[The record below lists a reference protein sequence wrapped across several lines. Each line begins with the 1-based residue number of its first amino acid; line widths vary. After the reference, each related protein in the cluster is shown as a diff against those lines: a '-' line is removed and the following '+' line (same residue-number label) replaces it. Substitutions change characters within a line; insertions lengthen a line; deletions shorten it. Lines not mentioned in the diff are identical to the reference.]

1 MQIQFTIF
9 PAVSTHQPTMEYIGM
24 DVHKRYCQVAI
35 LDDDSTNPDE
45 CRLRTERDELEEF
58 AREHQG
64 AQVAIEATRNYW
76 FVYDCLEPQLDVAVA
91 NPHKTGLIGDQKV
104 KSDRLDAKRL
114 AVLLRVDALAA
125 SYIPPDEF
133 REARKLV
140 RRRKALVDDR
150 TSAKNRVR
158 AALADR
164 GVTYDGDLFGQEGR
178 EFLADEE
185 LPLSA
190 ADRHII
196 DADLAVIET
205 LDEQIKRLQYEMD
218 EIAAAW
224 EETQLLMT
232 IPGIGPVLAVTIVAE
247 IGEID
252 RFENKKQA
260 VSYAGLDPRVR
271 QSGEKETTD
280 AITKEGPP
288 VLRWALG
295 QGALNVVKYDS
306 YLGNFH
312 TRMKNRK
319 ANQKAL
325 VATARKLLVSIYAM
339 LTKKRNTTRLGQPPA
354 KGQVE

>member
-1 MQIQFTIF
+1 
-9 PAVSTHQPTMEYIGM
+9 MEYIGM
-24 DVHKRYCQVAI
+24 DVHDRYCQVAI
-35 LDDDSTNPDE
+35 LDDNTDNPEE
-45 CRLRTERDELEEF
+45 CRIRTERAELEEF
-58 AREHQG
+58 AREHEG
-64 AQVAIEATRNYW
+64 AQAAIEATRNYW
-76 FVYDCLEPQLDVAVA
+76 FVYDCLEPELDVSVS
-91 NPHKTGLIGDQKV
+91 NPHETGLIGDQKV

-114 AVLLRVDALAA
+114 AVLLRVDALAT

-150 TSAKNRVR
+150 TAAKNRVR
-158 AALADR
+158 SALADR
-164 GVTYDGDLFGQEGR
+164 GITYDGDLFGQTGR

-196 DADLAVIET
+196 EADLAVIET
-205 LDEQIKRLQYEMD
+205 LDLIIERLQDEID
-218 EIAAAW
+218 EIAATW

-232 IPGIGPVLAVTIVAE
+232 IPGIGPVLSVTIVAE
-247 IGEID
+247 IGEIE
-252 RFENKKQA
+252 RFDNKKQV

-295 QGALNVVKYDS
+295 QAALNVVKYDS

-319 ANQKAL
+319 HNQKAL
-325 VATARKLLVSIYAM
+325 VATARKLLVSMYAM
-339 LTKKRNTTRLGQPPA
+339 LTKQEEYDPPKA
-354 KGQVE
+354 TA

>member
-1 MQIQFTIF
+1 MRILFNLF
-9 PAVSTHQPTMEYIGM
+9 PTASHDNQPMEYIGM
-24 DVHKRYCQVAI
+24 DVHDRYCQVAI
-35 LDDDSTNPDE
+35 LDDDTTEPE
-45 CRLRTERDELEEF
+45 ERRIRTERAELEEF

-64 AQVAIEATRNYW
+64 AQAAIEATRNYW
-76 FVYDCLEPQLDVAVA
+76 FVYDCLEPELDVSVA

-114 AVLLRVDALAA
+114 AVLLRVDALLT

-150 TSAKNRVR
+150 TAAKNRVR
-158 AALADR
+158 SALADR
-164 GVTYDGDLFGQEGR
+164 GVTYDGDLFGQKGR

-185 LPLSA
+185 LPLSP

-196 DADLAVIET
+196 EADLAVIET
-205 LDEQIKRLQYEMD
+205 LDEQIERLQREID
-218 EIAAAW
+218 EIAATW
-224 EETQLLMT
+224 DETQLLMT
-232 IPGIGPVLAVTIVAE
+232 IPGVGPVLSVTITAE
-247 IGEID
+247 LGEID
-252 RFENKKQA
+252 RFNNKKQV

-295 QGALNVVKYDS
+295 QVALNVVKYDS
-306 YLGNFH
+306 YLGNYH
-312 TRMKNRK
+312 TRMKRRK
-319 ANQKAL
+319 NSQKAL

-339 LTKKRNTTRLGQPPA
+339 LTRKEEYNPPEA
-354 KGQVE
+354 TAH

>member
-1 MQIQFTIF
+1 MCIQFTLF
-9 PAVSTHQPTMEYIGM
+9 PVSRNELTMEYIGI
-24 DVHKRYCQVAI
+24 DVHDRYCQVAI
-35 LDDDSTNPDE
+35 LDDNTDNPEE
-45 CRLRTERDELEEF
+45 CRIRTERAELEEF
-58 AREHQG
+58 AREHEG
-64 AQVAIEATRNYW
+64 AQAAIEATRNYW
-76 FVYDCLEPQLDVAVA
+76 FVYDCLEPELDVSVS
-91 NPHKTGLIGDQKV
+91 NPHETGLIGDQKV

-114 AVLLRVDALAA
+114 AVLLRVDALAT

-150 TSAKNRVR
+150 TAAKNRVR
-158 AALADR
+158 SALADR
-164 GVTYDGDLFGQEGR
+164 GITYDGDLFGQKGR

-196 DADLAVIET
+196 EADLAVIET
-205 LDEQIKRLQYEMD
+205 LDDQIERLQDEID
-218 EIAAAW
+218 EIAATW

-232 IPGIGPVLAVTIVAE
+232 IPGVGPVLSVTIVAE

-252 RFENKKQA
+252 RFDNKKQV

-295 QGALNVVKYDS
+295 QATLNVVKYDS

-312 TRMKNRK
+312 TRMKDRK
-319 ANQKAL
+319 HNQKAL
-325 VATARKLLVSIYAM
+325 VATARKLLVSMYAM
-339 LTKKRNTTRLGQPPA
+339 LTKQEEYDPPEA
-354 KGQVE
+354 TA

>member
-1 MQIQFTIF
+1 
-9 PAVSTHQPTMEYIGM
+9 M
-24 DVHKRYCQVAI
+24 DVHNRYCQVAI
-35 LDDDSTNPDE
+35 LDDDSTNPEE
-45 CRLRTERDELEEF
+45 CRIKAERDELEEF

-64 AQVAIEATRNYW
+64 AQAAIEATRNYW
-76 FVYDCLEPQLDVAVA
+76 FVYDCLEPNLDVSVA
-91 NPHKTGLIGDQKV
+91 NPHETSLIGDQKV

-114 AVLLRVDALAA
+114 AVLIRVDALSA

-164 GVTYDGDLFGQEGR
+164 GITYDGDLFGEEGR

-185 LPLSA
+185 LPLSS

-196 DADLAVIET
+196 EADLEVIQS
-205 LDEQIKRLQYEMD
+205 LDEQIDRLQQEMD
-218 EIAAAW
+218 EIAATW
-224 EETQLLMT
+224 SETQLLMT
-232 IPGIGPVLAVTIVAE
+232 VPGIGPCLAVTIAAE
-247 IGEID
+247 IGEIE
-252 RFENKKQA
+252 RFDNKKQV

-295 QGALNVVKYDS
+295 QAALNVVKYDS
-306 YLGNFH
+306 HLGNYYS
-312 TRMKNRK
+312 RMKDRK
-319 ANQKAL
+319 HNQKAL
-325 VATARKLLVSIYAM
+325 VATARKLLVWIYAM
-339 LTKKRNTTRLGQPPA
+339 LTKEEEYDPP
-354 KGQVE
+354 KVTHG

>member
-1 MQIQFTIF
+1 
-9 PAVSTHQPTMEYIGM
+9 MEYIGM
-24 DVHKRYCQVAI
+24 DVHDRYCQVAI
-35 LDDDSTNPDE
+35 LDDNTDNPEE
-45 CRLRTERDELEEF
+45 CRIRTERAELEEF
-58 AREHQG
+58 AREHEG
-64 AQVAIEATRNYW
+64 AQAAIEATRNYW
-76 FVYDCLEPQLDVAVA
+76 FVYDCLEPELDVSVS
-91 NPHKTGLIGDQKV
+91 NPHETGLIGDQKV

-114 AVLLRVDALAA
+114 AVLLRVDALAT

-133 REARKLV
+133 RETRKLV

-150 TSAKNRVR
+150 TAAKNRVHS
-158 AALADR
+158 ALADR
-164 GVTYDGDLFGQEGR
+164 GITYDGDLFGQEGR
-178 EFLADEE
+178 KFLADEE

-196 DADLAVIET
+196 EADLAVIET
-205 LDEQIKRLQYEMD
+205 LDQQIERLQCEID
-218 EIAAAW
+218 EIAATW
-224 EETQLLMT
+224 KETQLLMT
-232 IPGIGPVLAVTIVAE
+232 IPGVGPILSVTIVAE

-252 RFENKKQA
+252 RFDNKKQV

-295 QGALNVVKYDS
+295 QAALNVVKYDS

-319 ANQKAL
+319 HNQKAL
-325 VATARKLLVSIYAM
+325 VATARKLLVSMYAM
-339 LTKKRNTTRLGQPPA
+339 LTKQEEYDPPKA
-354 KGQVE
+354 TA

>member
-1 MQIQFTIF
+1 
-9 PAVSTHQPTMEYIGM
+9 MEYIGI

-35 LDDDSTNPDE
+35 LDDDTTDPDE
-45 CRLRTERDELEEF
+45 YRIPTERDELEEF

-64 AQVAIEATRNYW
+64 AQAAIEATRNYW
-76 FVYDCLEPQLDVAVA
+76 FVYDCLEPEVDVSVA
-91 NPHKTGLIGDQKV
+91 NPHETGLIGDQKV
-104 KSDRLDAKRL
+104 KNDRLDAKRL
-114 AVLLRVDALAA
+114 AVLLRVDALAT

-150 TSAKNRVR
+150 TAAKNRVR

-164 GVTYDGDLFGQEGR
+164 GITYDGELFGQEGR

-185 LPLSA
+185 LPLSV

-196 DADLAVIET
+196 EADLNVIET
-205 LDEQIKRLQYEMD
+205 LDQQIDRLREEID
-218 EIAAAW
+218 EIAASW

-232 IPGIGPVLAVTIVAE
+232 IPGIGPVLAVTIAAE
-247 IGEID
+247 LGQID
-252 RFENKKQA
+252 RFDNKKEV

-280 AITKEGPP
+280 SITKEGPP

-306 YLGNFH
+306 SLGNFH

-319 ANQKAL
+319 HKQKAL
-325 VATARKLLVSIYAM
+325 VATARKLLVWIYAM
-339 LTKKRNTTRLGQPPA
+339 LTKQEEFDPPKA
-354 KGQVE
+354 NPS